1 MSGNIKYFVLILS
14 NYWPRLAAPQNSDMM
29 TTNHAPHS
37 LPGESLVPIRT
48 VSSLTG
54 VNSVTLRA
62 WERRYDLIKPVRT
75 PKGHRLYTMA
85 DVGLIQRVVTLLDH
99 GMSIGQVRGVL
110 DADQARSE
118 PANEPPSDLGP
129 WPSYQDRLLRAI
141 AAFDDAELHEVYNEV
156 LSFYPV
162 DIVTSRLIVPL
173 LRELGE
179 RWAQGLGSI
188 AEEHFFSVFLR
199 NKLGARFHHLNRDR
213 RGPRLLGA
221 CLPGEQH
228 EVGLLLFALAALDRD
243 YRVVL
248 LGANTPLAELPPV
261 VERTTIQAIVLAG
274 SADFTPSV
282 IERELPSLCRAV
294 ALPVFVGGRMVD
306 RHSNAIAAAGAIPLG
321 DDLNAALRGIEAT
334 LARR

>member
-1 MSGNIKYFVLILS
+1 MIVKHESHK
-14 NYWPRLAAPQNSDMM
+14 
-29 TTNHAPHS
+29 PHG
-37 LPGESLVPIRT
+37 LPSAGLVPIRT

-85 DVGLIQRVVTLLDH
+85 DVELIQRVVALLNH
-99 GMSIGQVRGVL
+99 GMSIGQVRRVL
-110 DADQARSE
+110 DHDPAQPDLTPE
-118 PANEPPSDLGP
+118 PESKGDPWSDTT
-129 WPSYQDRLLRAI
+129 DRLLRAI
-141 AAFDDAELHEVYNEV
+141 ADFDEDALNVIYNDI
-156 LSFYPV
+156 LALYPV
-162 DIVTSRLIVPL
+162 DIVTHRLIVPL
-173 LRELGE
+173 LRKLGE

-213 RGPRLLGA
+213 GGPTLLAA

-243 YRVVL
+243 YRLVL
-248 LGANTPLAELPPV
+248 LGPNTPLGELPPV
-261 VERTTIQAIVLAG
+261 IERAAIQAIVLAG
-274 SADFTPSV
+274 SSEVAAPV
-282 IERELPSLCRAV
+282 IEEQLPRLCQSVR
-294 ALPVFVGGRMVD
+294 LPVFVGGQVVSAYR
-306 RHSNAIAAAGAIPLG
+306 ATLIAAGAIPLD
-321 DDLNAALRGIEAT
+321 DDLNVALRGIDAT

>member
-1 MSGNIKYFVLILS
+1 MKNSYDAPYQSPQELS
-14 NYWPRLAAPQNSDMM
+14 HRMKMNDSNG
-29 TTNHAPHS
+29 
-37 LPGESLVPIRT
+37 LPDLGLVPIRT

-62 WERRYDLIKPVRT
+62 WERRYDLIKPIRT

-85 DVGLIQRVVTLLDH
+85 DVELIHQVVSLLDH
-99 GMSIGQVRGVL
+99 GMSIGQVRQVL
-110 DADQARSE
+110 DADKAR
-118 PANEPPSDLGP
+118 PAPVADPELDP
-129 WPSYQDRLLRAI
+129 WLNYRRQLLRAV
-141 AAFDDAELHEVYNEV
+141 AAFDDGDLNEVYNEV
-156 LSFYPV
+156 LSLYPV

-199 NKLGARFHHLNRDR
+199 NKLGARFHHLSRDR
-213 RGPRLLGA
+213 QGPKLLAA

-248 LGANTPLAELPPV
+248 LGPNTPLGELPPV
-261 VERTTIQAIVLAG
+261 VAQAATQAIVLAG
-274 SADFTPSV
+274 SLEVAATVVEED
-282 IERELPSLCRAV
+282 LPLLRRTVAV
-294 ALPVFVGGRMVD
+294 PVFVGGRITERYRD
-306 RHSNAIAAAGAIPLG
+306 AIAAAGAIPLEN
-321 DDLNAALRGIEAT
+321 DLNLALRGIDSI
-334 LARR
+334 LARH

>member
-1 MSGNIKYFVLILS
+1 MIKTNRDSHAL
-14 NYWPRLAAPQNSDMM
+14 PSD
-29 TTNHAPHS
+29 
-37 LPGESLVPIRT
+37 GLVPIRT

-62 WERRYDLIKPVRT
+62 WERRYALIKPLRT

-85 DVGLIQRVVTLLDH
+85 DVDLIHHVVALLDN
-99 GMSIGQVRGVL
+99 GMSIGQVRQVL
-110 DADQARSE
+110 DAAQERPE
-118 PANEPPSDLGP
+118 PAPEPSFNFSP
-129 WPSYQDRLLRAI
+129 WRGYQERLLQAI
-141 AAFDDAELHEVYNEV
+141 TVFDEKELHAVYNEV
-156 LSFYPV
+156 LSLYPV

-199 NKLGARFHHLNRDR
+199 NELGARFHHLNPDR
-213 RGPRLLGA
+213 RGPKLLAA
-221 CLPGEQH
+221 CLPSEQH

-248 LGANTPLAELPPV
+248 LGPNTPLSELPPV
-261 VERTTIQAIVLAG
+261 VERAAIQAIVLAG
-274 SADFTPSV
+274 SADLAATV
-282 IERELPSLCRAV
+282 IERELPSLLQAV
-294 ALPVFVGGRMVD
+294 AVPVFVGGRVVN
-306 RHSNAIAAAGAIPLG
+306 RHSDAIAAAGAIPLG
-321 DDLNAALRGIEAT
+321 DDLNMALRGIDAT

>member
-1 MSGNIKYFVLILS
+1 M
-14 NYWPRLAAPQNSDMM
+14 
-29 TTNHAPHS
+29 NHNPHS

-54 VNSVTLRA
+54 VNAVTLRA

-85 DVGLIQRVVTLLDH
+85 DVNLIHQVVALLDR
-99 GMSIGQVRGVL
+99 GMSIGQVRRVL

-118 PANEPPSDLGP
+118 PARASPFDGGP
-129 WPSYQDRLLRAI
+129 WRNDQDRLLRAI
-141 AAFDDAELHEVYNEV
+141 TAFDESELHAVYNEV
-156 LSFYPV
+156 LSLYPV

-179 RWAQGLGSI
+179 RWVQGLGSI

-199 NKLGARFHHLNRDR
+199 NELGARFHHLNRDR
-213 RGPRLLGA
+213 RGPRLLAA

-243 YRVVL
+243 YRVVV
-248 LGANTPLAELPPV
+248 LGPNTPLSELPPV
-261 VERTTIQAIVLAG
+261 VERTAIQAIVLAG
-274 SADFTPSV
+274 SADLAATV
-282 IERELPSLCRAV
+282 IERELPALGQAV
-294 ALPVFVGGRMVD
+294 TVPVFVGGLVVN
-306 RHSNAIAAAGAIPLG
+306 RHSDAIAAAGAIPLG
-321 DDLNAALRGIEAT
+321 DDLNAALRRIDAT

>member
-1 MSGNIKYFVLILS
+1 M
-14 NYWPRLAAPQNSDMM
+14 
-29 TTNHAPHS
+29 NHNPHS
-37 LPGESLVPIRT
+37 LPDESLVPIRT

-85 DVGLIQRVVTLLDH
+85 DVDLIHQVVALLDN
-99 GMSIGQVRGVL
+99 GMSIGQVSRVL
-110 DADQARSE
+110 ATDQARPE
-118 PANEPPSDLGP
+118 PARESPLDGGP
-129 WPSYQDRLLRAI
+129 WRNYQDRLLRAI
-141 AAFDDAELHEVYNEV
+141 STFDEKELHEVYNEV
-156 LSFYPV
+156 LSLYSV

-179 RWAQGLGSI
+179 RWAQGQGSI

-213 RGPRLLGA
+213 RGPRLLAA

-248 LGANTPLAELPPV
+248 LGPNTPLSELPPV
-261 VERTTIQAIVLAG
+261 VERAAIQAIVLAG
-274 SADFTPSV
+274 SADLAATV
-282 IERELPSLCRAV
+282 IERELPSLRQAV
-294 ALPVFVGGRMVD
+294 AVPVFVGGRVVN
-306 RHSNAIAAAGAIPLG
+306 RHSDAIAAAGAIPLG
-321 DDLNAALRGIEAT
+321 DDLNAALRGIDAT
-334 LARR
+334 LARH

>member
-1 MSGNIKYFVLILS
+1 M
-14 NYWPRLAAPQNSDMM
+14 
-29 TTNHAPHS
+29 
-37 LPGESLVPIRT
+37 
-48 VSSLTG
+48 
-54 VNSVTLRA
+54 
-62 WERRYDLIKPVRT
+62 
-75 PKGHRLYTMA
+75 
-85 DVGLIQRVVTLLDH
+85 
-99 GMSIGQVRGVL
+99 
-110 DADQARSE
+110 
-118 PANEPPSDLGP
+118 
-129 WPSYQDRLLRAI
+129 
-141 AAFDDAELHEVYNEV
+141 

-213 RGPRLLGA
+213 RGPKLLGA

-248 LGANTPLAELPPV
+248 LGPNTPLSELPPV
-261 VERTTIQAIVLAG
+261 VERAAIQAIVLAG
-274 SADFTPSV
+274 SADLAAMV
-282 IERELPSLCRAV
+282 IERELPTLCRAV
-294 ALPVFVGGRMVD
+294 AMPVFVGGRVVT
-306 RHSNAIAAAGAIPLG
+306 RHSDGIVAAGAIPLD
-321 DDLNAALRGIEAT
+321 DDLNGALRGIDAT